1 MKKRFILLI
10 DFSEYSGNLIQYAY
24 DWSQQTNA
32 SLLLVHQTLVLSPGF
47 ATDKESKAL
56 ITQTENE
63 EALQELKDFVTA
75 IIPNATE
82 IAYLVSESHLELTL
96 KALLAEPFENL
107 IFTGLKGT
115 GLLKKIFIGSVA
127 IQVIEH
133 TNNIIVAIP
142 QEIST
147 FSPEKIF
154 VAVTEKHP
162 LNIVEL
168 NKLLNFIDTKSTCI
182 TFFYLA
188 KPDEETQTIEKLLN
202 DLATIYGDRFTT
214 KTAIYEGQDRFQDI
228 KKVINNREEEIL
240 VIQKGSRFLS
250 DLLFRRFLV
259 NELVHEGK
267 TPLIVLP

>member
-24 DWSQQTNA
+24 DWSKQTNA
-32 SLLLVHQTLVLSPGF
+32 SLHLVHQTIVLSPGL

-56 ITQTENE
+56 IIQKENE
-63 EALQELKDFVTA
+63 DALRKLKNFVNT

-82 IAYLVSESHLELTL
+82 ISYSISESHLELTL
-96 KALLAEPFENL
+96 ASLLSEPFENL
-107 IFTGLKGT
+107 VFTGLKGT

-127 IQVIEH
+127 LQILEH

-142 QEIST
+142 QKISS

-162 LNIVEL
+162 LNGIEF
-168 NKLLNFIDTKSTCI
+168 NNLLNFIETKNTCI
-182 TFFYLA
+182 TFFYLS
-188 KPDEETQTIEKLLN
+188 KPDEKTQGIEKLLN
-202 DLATIYGDRFTT
+202 DLATIYADRFTT
-214 KTAIYEGQDRFQDI
+214 KTAIYEGHNPFKDI
-228 KKVINNREEEIL
+228 KKVINNKEKEIL
-240 VIQKGSRFLS
+240 VVQKGSRLLS
-250 DLLFRRFLV
+250 DILFRRFLV
-259 NELVHEGK
+259 NELIYEGK

>member
-10 DFSEYSGNLIQYAY
+10 DFSEYSVNLIQYAY
-24 DWSQQTNA
+24 NWSQQANA
-32 SLLLVHQTLVLSPGF
+32 SLVLVHQTIVLSPGF
-47 ATDKESKAL
+47 ATEEESKTLISQKENEDAL
-56 ITQTENE
+56 IK
-63 EALQELKDFVTA
+63 LKKITNT
-75 IIPNATE
+75 IIPNA
-82 IAYLVSESHLELTL
+82 IQISYLVSESHLELTL
-96 KALLAEPFENL
+96 NTLLAEPFENL

-115 GLLKKIFIGSVA
+115 GLLKKIFMGSVA

-142 QEIST
+142 QEISN

-188 KPDEETQTIEKLLN
+188 KPDEETHTIEKLL
-202 DLATIYGDRFTT
+202 DELATIYGDRFTT
-214 KTAIYEGQDRFQDI
+214 NTAIYEGQDRFKDI